1 MFDPWGVTRFL
12 QPLLRH
18 GPPKILEWP
27 RAFLSHPFMSIP
39 LTTEELSSWC
49 FTDAGSGGKEKR
61 GRTSDFGSPQK
72 GPLVAKEVLTQK
84 THDKFT
90 HKNSIRQL
98 LGYAPKVLCD
108 YFLCFWWFLKK
119 SWDYWVHLYTCVL
132 DGHSLQWDNG
142 QPYRIHILGTMPKAK
157 HVNSTC
163 SVKNREY
170 STFCRG
176 GKYNMIGS
184 LGIHIFIYLTT
195 SIVLFKQTVRFCST
209 TYFYADSKLPTT
221 KPIFF
226 ENGTAIET
234 AEKMGFRY
242 VKPSSSSA
250 SWWNEWDSLGGR
262 LGPKQTAWRQWGDA
276 FAKTS
281 MHLKEWIKKL
291 EKTGK
296 RKHMLI
302 Y

>member
-1 MFDPWGVTRFL
+1 MAKNLLEPSIHVHPIDNWGIEQLVFHWCWERWQGKKGAHL
-12 QPLLRH
+12 WLWQPA
-18 GPPKILEWP
+18 E
-27 RAFLSHPFMSIP
+27 
-39 LTTEELSSWC
+39 
-49 FTDAGSGGKEKR
+49 
-61 GRTSDFGSPQK
+61 

-119 SWDYWVHLYTCVL
+119 SWDYWVHLYTYVL

-184 LGIHIFIYLTT
+184 LGGVWMSILVDRFGWTRSSWKYIY
-195 SIVLFKQTVRFCST
+195 
-209 TYFYADSKLPTT
+209 P
-221 KPIFF
+221 P
-226 ENGTAIET
+226 
-234 AEKMGFRY
+234 
-242 VKPSSSSA
+242 
-250 SWWNEWDSLGGR
+250 
-262 LGPKQTAWRQWGDA
+262 GD
-276 FAKTS
+276 
-281 MHLKEWIKKL
+281 
-291 EKTGK
+291 
-296 RKHMLI
+296 
-302 Y
+302 